1 MQMDRF
7 TWFNAQTALMA
18 VALALTAG
26 CGDDP
31 ASAQG
36 DAARAEEIT
45 STRMI
50 EKAIDDLRLGKPADA
65 DQAARRALELAPDSA
80 EAMILAGETAYV
92 AGDTDRALE
101 AFNKVIDDKD
111 LPPAIRSAAYVD
123 KAVVEIGLDEKSDK
137 ARLDLARALKL
148 DLRNANAWYNMGLYC
163 RNVGHEVAALSHF
176 QTALGCTGLEE
187 GRAAK
192 LRETKIPELKASFE
206 EYKARI
212 PGASTRRPADA
223 EKLFQEASNL
233 ASRANSQKA
242 NKTAYN
248 THMANSRKKLKSAY
262 MADPLNHAI
271 VMAYARQLADLKD
284 PEALEIFKQAYR
296 LKPSSQS
303 TYMAAA
309 KYAVST
315 RNWINAT
322 VILSRAL
329 SHDFSNVETLKMYIL
344 ALRNSGKNAEADIYQ
359 AYLDELQ

>member
-1 MQMDRF
+1 MDRL
-7 TWFNAQTALMA
+7 TWFNARIALI
-18 VALALTAG
+18 ALAFTAG

-31 ASAQG
+31 VSAQG
-36 DAARAEEIT
+36 EAARAEEIT
-45 STRMI
+45 HSKMI

-101 AFNKVIDDKD
+101 AFNKVIADKD
-111 LPPAIRSAAYVD
+111 LPREVRSAAYVD
-123 KAVVEIGLDEKSDK
+123 RAVVEIGLNEKSDQ
-137 ARLDLARALKL
+137 ARLDLARALRL

-176 QTALGCTGLEE
+176 QTALACIGLEE
-187 GRAAK
+187 GRAKK

-212 PGASTRRPADA
+212 PGAATRRPADA

-233 ASRANSQKA
+233 ASRANSLKA
-242 NKTAYN
+242 NKAAYN
-248 THMANSRKKLKSAY
+248 TNMANSRKKLKAAY

-271 VMAYARQLADLKD
+271 VMAYAKQLAETKD

-296 LKPSSQS
+296 LKPASQS
-303 TYMAAA
+303 TYLAAA
-309 KYAVST
+309 KYAIST

-322 VILSRAL
+322 TILSRAL
-329 SHDFSNVETLKMYIL
+329 SHDLSEANVEALKMYIH
-344 ALRNSGKNAEADIYQ
+344 ALRNSGKTAEADIYQ
-359 AYLDELQ
+359 AYLDELK